1 MPAAPLTFLFASADP
16 QLVARMEP
24 ALAAS
29 GAQVETARTAQA
41 ALDAASGAPAHDLAL
56 LDAAL
61 PGLPIA
67 QLLAELR
74 AAEAGRRLPI
84 VLIDNAIAQEWTD
97 GLDQGLID
105 DLIPR
110 DAAAAYWLVRANC
123 TLRAHRLLYELG
135 ALRDSESRN
144 AQYDRL
150 TGVYNREALMSL
162 LFNETD
168 RVQRLHSP
176 LSLVLFD
183 VDDFGHWNTR
193 LGVDACD
200 EMLCQMVRRTARL
213 LRSYDLLGRTGKDE
227 FLVALP
233 GCSVANA
240 VTLAERLRLEV
251 FSTPYRTS
259 GESIRLSA
267 SFGIAHS
274 HGRSPVIVLREA
286 EQALYH
292 ARQAGPESIQTFDG
306 PTRPAPAPV
315 TFHLP
320 TSGEEL
326 LVW

>member
-1 MPAAPLTFLFASADP
+1 MPAAQPTFLFASADP
-16 QLVARMEP
+16 ELLARVGP
-24 ALAAS
+24 ALASAD
-29 GAQVETARTAQA
+29 ARVDTVGSAQA
-41 ALDAASGAPAHDLAL
+41 ALDAAIGRHAPDLAL

-61 PGLPIA
+61 PGMPMA

-74 AAEAGRRLPI
+74 AAETDRRLPI
-84 VLIDNAIAQEWTD
+84 VLIDGATAQEWTD
-97 GLDQGLID
+97 ALDQGLLD

-110 DAAAAYWLVRANC
+110 NAEPAYWLLRANC

-135 ALRDSESRN
+135 ALRDNESRN

-150 TGVYNREALMSL
+150 TGVYNREALLSL
-162 LFNETD
+162 LFSETD

-193 LGVDACD
+193 LGVNACD
-200 EMLCQMVRRTARL
+200 EMLCQMVRRTAHL

-233 GCSVANA
+233 GCSVTNA

-251 FSTPYRTS
+251 FSTPYRTAA
-259 GESIRLSA
+259 ESIRLSA
-267 SFGIAHS
+267 CFGIAHS

-286 EQALYH
+286 EQAL
-292 ARQAGPESIQTFDG
+292 ARAKHTGPESIQTFDG
-306 PTRPAPAPV
+306 PPRPAPAPV

-320 TSGEEL
+320 ASGEEL